1 MDSLL
6 ALHEKLMA
14 LYAHHTEMEAALAI
28 WNNFLKSQVKG
39 QTTIDNQMFFGRDDP
54 TSPDANFHY
63 AKTYRTLI
71 QDSEEIGQNFRLHRN
86 AVVAF
91 TYALW
96 EDEYRN
102 LIAVECGFNEKNAIE
117 SVVFQDL
124 NKYRQAVLHVS
135 GRLDRE
141 PQVIRYFREGDVVA
155 FTKDQMYDL
164 FSILINELNQIGK
177 TYYKQDPQ
185 LALDKSMR
193 PNKG

>member
-6 ALHEKLMA
+6 ALHEKLMV
-14 LYAHHTEMEAALAI
+14 LYAHHTEMEAAWAI
-28 WNNFLKSQVKG
+28 WNNFLKSQIKG
-39 QTTIDNQMFFGRDDP
+39 QTTLENQMWFGRDDP
-54 TSPDANFHY
+54 RSPDANFHY

-71 QDSEEIGQNFRLHRN
+71 QDSEENGQNSWRQRN

-91 TYALW
+91 AYALW

-102 LIAVECGFNEKNAIE
+102 LIALECGFNEKNAIE
-117 SVVFQDL
+117 SEVFQDL

-141 PQVIRYFREGDVVA
+141 PQVIRYFTKGDVVA
-155 FTKDQMYDL
+155 FTKNQMYAL
-164 FSILINELNQIGK
+164 FSALINELNHIGK
-177 TYYKQDPQ
+177 TYYKQDPK